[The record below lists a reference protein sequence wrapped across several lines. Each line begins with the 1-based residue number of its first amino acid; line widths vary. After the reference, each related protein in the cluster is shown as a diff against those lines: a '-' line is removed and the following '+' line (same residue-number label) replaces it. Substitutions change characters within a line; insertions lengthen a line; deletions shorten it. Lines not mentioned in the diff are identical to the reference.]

1 VFASVHR
8 RPQTFFSQNKING
21 LVVDA
26 PARVRVRPLAADG
39 TVGTLAGIESVSVL
53 RCQHE
58 DAMLNDTRIRSAKA
72 RERHYKLT
80 DFDGLYL
87 LVCRNGSKLWRFAY
101 RFDRK
106 QKQIALGAYPEV
118 TLAEARDRRE
128 ASRKLLANGKDPSLE
143 RRLEKIARAAG
154 GNTLREVAEEF
165 LDKQRREGRSEAT
178 LGKNRW
184 LLEPAFAAF
193 GDRPI
198 GELTAPELLH
208 ALRQFELRSR
218 YESARRLRAVA
229 GMVFRYAIATGRASR
244 DISVDLRGALTT
256 PKVNHRAAITE
267 PSKLGALLRA
277 IEGYSGQPTTRLAL
291 QLSALL
297 FVRPGELRLARWK
310 EIDFDKTVW
319 VVPAATMKMKRPHRV
334 PLARQTV
341 VILRELHRI
350 TGQGEFVFPAVDS
363 VRRCM
368 SNNTLNAAL
377 RRLGYSKEDVSVSGF
392 RATASTL
399 LNEMGRW
406 NPDAIERQLAHME
419 ENDVR
424 RAYMHAAEFW
434 NERVEMMQVWADYLD
449 QLRYGSQ
456 VVAHIKPFVVSQG

>member
-1 VFASVHR
+1 
-8 RPQTFFSQNKING
+8 
-21 LVVDA
+21 
-26 PARVRVRPLAADG
+26 
-39 TVGTLAGIESVSVL
+39 
-53 RCQHE
+53 
-58 DAMLNDTRIRSAKA
+58 MLNDTRIRSAKA
-72 RERHYKLT
+72 RERDYKLT

-87 LVCRNGSKLWRFAY
+87 LVRKNGSKLWRFAY

-118 TLAEARDRRE
+118 TLADARDRRE
-128 ASRKLLANGKDPSLE
+128 AARKVLANGKDPSLE

-154 GNTLREVAEEF
+154 GNTFREVAEEF
-165 LDKQRREGRSEAT
+165 LDKQQREGRAEAT

-184 LLEPAFAAF
+184 LLEPAYATF

-198 GELTAPELLH
+198 GEVTAPELLH
-208 ALRQFELRSR
+208 SLRKFELRER

-229 GMVFRYAIATGRASR
+229 GMVFRYAIATGRATR

-256 PKVNHRAAITE
+256 PKENHRAAITE
-267 PSKLGALLRA
+267 PSEVGALLRA

-310 EIDFDKTVW
+310 EIDFDRAIW
-319 VVPAATMKMKRPHRV
+319 VVPAATMKMNRPHRV
-334 PLARQTV
+334 PLARQAI

-350 TGQGEFVFPAVDS
+350 TGQGEYVFPAVDS

-377 RRLGYSKEDVSVSGF
+377 RRLGYSKEEVSVSGF
-392 RATASTL
+392 RTTASTL

-406 NPDAIERQLAHME
+406 NRDAIERQLAHLE

-434 NERVEMMQVWADYLD
+434 SERVEMMQVWADYLD
-449 QLRYGSQ
+449 QLRYGASGDRQ
-456 VVAHIKPFVVSQG
+456 IRPFAHSRG